1 MLPNAQ
7 ELGNES
13 TPSQQTRA
21 AAFRDSRKRSKGQR
35 ASIIEAFEAAG
46 ARGLTREEV
55 AAKAAIPLQ
64 SACRP
69 VRDLEREGLLIET
82 TKKRPTRYGKTA
94 VVLVHRDAIGGA

>member
-1 MLPNAQ
+1 MLS
-7 ELGNES
+7 NES
-13 TPSQQTRA
+13 ARCNESMPSHQTRA

-35 ASIIEAFEAAG
+35 ALILEAFEAAG
-46 ARGLTREEV
+46 ALGLTREEA

-69 VRDLEREGLLIET
+69 VLDLEREGLLIET
-82 TKKRPTRYGKTA
+82 TRKRPTRYGKTA